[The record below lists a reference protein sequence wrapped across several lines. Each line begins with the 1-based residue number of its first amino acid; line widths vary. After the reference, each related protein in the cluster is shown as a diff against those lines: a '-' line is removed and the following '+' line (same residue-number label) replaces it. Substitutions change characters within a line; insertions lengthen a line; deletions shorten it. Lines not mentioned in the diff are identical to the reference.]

1 MKLVAT
7 AIGLV
12 IAAAVVVRLHEARTA
27 PPAQSTTQS
36 APATGD
42 ARVAQ
47 LTQQVEALQR
57 SLSAVQSQLASQPRA
72 NTAEAAR
79 PAKDSPSPEL
89 DVEAQRALDA
99 ERRREYMAGVA
110 ANFNNERVDPAWA
123 TRVASQ
129 VTSAFEGRDGLR
141 DRLRNVECRAQ
152 TCRVEMDEDDA
163 NEVSQQMPFVSLAL
177 VNVLPSMSV
186 EHIDQGNGRRTMI
199 LYLSSQQTAVS
210 VAQK

>member
-7 AIGLV
+7 AIGLA
-12 IAAAVVVRLHEARTA
+12 IAAAVVVRLHEAGTA
-27 PPAQSTTQS
+27 PAPQSTTQS
-36 APATGD
+36 APSAD
-42 ARVAQ
+42 DVRVAQ

-72 NTAEAAR
+72 NTAAGAR
-79 PAKDSPSPEL
+79 PASDSQSSEL

-99 ERRREYMAGVA
+99 ERRRQYMAGVA

-123 TRVASQ
+123 MRVASQ
-129 VTSAFEGRDGLR
+129 VTAAFEGRDKLR
-141 DRLRNVECRAQ
+141 DRLRNVECRTQ

-199 LYLSSQQTAVS
+199 MYLSSQHTAVS